1 MRHESG
7 IARIGGPTATS
18 RGRRHRVRGAIVG
31 AVHLACLTASSR
43 GATSPEEPL
52 EVHVESASDH
62 AAEGCTRGDVEL
74 AVAKRTRRPVR
85 FVDEAR
91 TTLRVQFIV
100 SPPSEAVEAEIS
112 FDGVSGRETR
122 RLKTSSCE
130 DAASALSVVAATW
143 LEAEPSRRIEDPPPP
158 GRAPAPPPGAPNVAP
173 SNVVPRETVPVVA
186 GRDASRFLVGGH
198 VTSTP
203 GVVSS
208 WLPGA
213 QLTTA
218 LRVRSHGELRAGL
231 RGALAEERG
240 AKGQATLFWATAPLD
255 VCLDTGRA
263 TPFGASLCARAEPG
277 IVRMGYDRQSH
288 VLPWLGVGP
297 GARLRWDLGGV
308 GLEAEAFLPL
318 QVLGYSIRR
327 DGPSLETARTFASSF
342 AVGAMLPIP

>member
-7 IARIGGPTATS
+7 IARIDGSPSAAS
-18 RGRRHRVRGAIVG
+18 RGRRLGVRGAIVG
-31 AVHLACLTASSR
+31 AVHLACLMASSR
-43 GATSPEEPL
+43 GAASPQESL
-52 EVHVESASDH
+52 EVHVESASDR
-62 AAEGCTRGDVEL
+62 AAEGCTRADVEL

-85 FVDEAR
+85 FVEEAR

-100 SPPSEAVEAEIS
+100 SPPSETVEAEIS

-130 DAASALSVVAATW
+130 DAASALSLVAATW
-143 LEAEPSRRIEDPPPP
+143 LEAEPSTRIEDAPP
-158 GRAPAPPPGAPNVAP
+158 GPAPAPPIGAPIAAA
-173 SNVVPRETVPVVA
+173 SNVTPRETGPVA
-186 GRDASRFLVGGH
+186 IGGDASRFLLGGH

-213 QLTTA
+213 PLTTA

-240 AKGQATLFWATAPLD
+240 AKGQAALFWATVPLD

-263 TPFGASLCARAEPG
+263 KPYGASLCARAEPG
-277 IVRMGYDRQSH
+277 IVRIGYDGQSH
-288 VLPWLGVGP
+288 VLPWFGLGP
-297 GARLRWDLGGV
+297 GARLRWELGGV

-318 QVLGYSIRR
+318 QVLGYSIRS
-327 DGPSLETARTFASSF
+327 DGPSLETVRTFAGSF